1 MTTDE
6 LESVV
11 DSKTEITKY
20 LYESVGAFLT
30 GAKDIDAEWDNY
42 KTQMKKLGADE
53 LLQVYQT
60 AWDRVVK

>member
-1 MTTDE
+1 MN
-6 LESVV
+6 L
-11 DSKTEITKY
+11 
-20 LYESVGAFLT
+20 
-30 GAKDIDAEWDNY
+30 DIDAEWDNY